1 MKLERKRPYIMAGF
15 VCVCDFVLCV
25 CVCVCAETDVGGWG
39 GRFLNCAS
47 YNFIIY

>member
-25 CVCVCAETDVGGWG
+25 CVCVQKRTWGGWG
-39 GRFLNCAS
+39 GRFLNFAS